1 VNTSTGANLPAEND
15 GFTLQASSGQQSTLT
30 TYFANKGWD
39 PSWYPQINSEIAGT
53 APFFYFVSDG
63 HGAYS
68 LADGFQ
74 WGLGAHNQP
83 LVIDDSYPAGIYT
96 FTGNVNGSPVTVTLT
111 VTRSIITFNGPHFG
125 PPFVPVT
132 GDPII
137 IDPASGTEVA
147 TGTRTVMMANIDNLD
162 SHYSQSTLA

>member
-1 VNTSTGANLPAEND
+1 M
-15 GFTLQASSGQQSTLT
+15 
-30 TYFANKGWD
+30 
-39 PSWYPQINSEIAGT
+39 
-53 APFFYFVSDG
+53 
-63 HGAYS
+63 
-68 LADGFQ
+68 
-74 WGLGAHNQP
+74 
-83 LVIDDSYPAGIYT
+83 
-96 FTGNVNGSPVTVTLT
+96 TVTLT